1 MPHDDFAV
9 EPIKGLPEMPP
20 EGEVILWQGRPNWW
34 ALSKES
40 LNLYWVLGYFVL
52 LAAWRFLSLSDLMPL
67 GRAFAASV
75 PFLFLGGFGGRS
87 AYADRFYSSTSHG
100 LHDHKPTGGDAD
112 RRGINRDAEF
122 AIYAN
127 RQCHACAAP
136 RWCWHHCFGING
148 RVKAVLSGV
157 LAACARLV
165 YRQTPTLFAVYF
177 QSSGGG
183 RYFGQSCKIARQL
196 GAIAGSFA
204 GLKRAA
210 G

>member
-1 MPHDDFAV
+1 MAAAT
-9 EPIKGLPEMPP
+9 L
-20 EGEVILWQGRPNWW
+20 LCT
-34 ALSKES
+34 
-40 LNLYWVLGYFVL
+40 
-52 LAAWRFLSLSDLMPL
+52 LAALRP
-67 GRAFAASV
+67 
-75 PFLFLGGFGGRS
+75 S
-87 AYADRFYSSTSHG
+87 A
-100 LHDHKPTGGDAD
+100 
-112 RRGINRDAEF
+112 RGINRDAEF

-127 RQCHACAAP
+127 RQCHACAAQ
-136 RWCWHHCFGING
+136 RWCWQHCFGING